1 MTATAPPESTEP
13 APRAPSAVPLEAR
26 LALAVASLAVLAVFL
41 DTTVLF
47 IAFPDIVATFDSVAP
62 AQLSW
67 VLNAYTI
74 VFAAL
79 LVPAGKFADR
89 LGHKRTFLFGS
100 ALFTVASMA
109 CGIAPS
115 AGILIAFR
123 VVQAVGA
130 ATLIPS
136 SLAIVLRAFPPA
148 KVPFAVAIWGAT
160 GAVAGALGPTLG
172 AVLVEAASWRW
183 VFFINLP
190 IGLFTV
196 LAGRRILE
204 ESSDDT
210 AILPAPLGVILIAA
224 AAGLVSLGLVQSESW
239 GWTDPR
245 TISTIVAGLV
255 LLVVFV
261 AHQRSTAAP
270 ALNMELFA
278 IRNFSWGNAATFVFG
293 TAFTAMFF
301 SSILFLTE
309 VWGYSILRAGF
320 AVAPGPALVAVLA
333 PFMGNLAG
341 RIGQRPLLLG
351 GGAMFALGGLWR
363 LAFLDGTP
371 DYVTEYL
378 PSMLFTGFG
387 VAMCLPQLSSVV
399 AQSLPPNRLGVGG
412 GSNQAIRQF
421 GGTLGVALTIAFIA
435 APASLDD
442 ALSNFDLV
450 WWLLIIGG
458 TATSILSIPLATRRP
473 APVVVRRID
482 P

>member
-1 MTATAPPESTEP
+1 MTTTSATEAPPAEI
-13 APRAPSAVPLEAR
+13 PREAK
-26 LALAVASLAVLAVFL
+26 LTLAVASLAVLAVFL

-47 IAFPDIVATFDSVAP
+47 VAFPDIIATFDTVAP

-89 LGHKRTFLFGS
+89 LGHKRAFLAGS
-100 ALFTVASMA
+100 VLFTVASMA
-109 CGIAPS
+109 CGLAPS
-115 AGILIAFR
+115 AGVLIVFR
-123 VVQAVGA
+123 VVQAIGA

-136 SLAIVLRAFPPA
+136 SLALLLRAFPPA
-148 KVPFAVAIWGAT
+148 KVPFAVAIWGAS

-172 AVLVEAASWRW
+172 AILVETASWRW

-196 LAGRRILE
+196 FAGRRVLH
-204 ESSDDT
+204 ESKDET
-210 AILPAPLGVILIAA
+210 ATVPAPLGVALIAL

-239 GWTDPR
+239 GWADVR
-245 TISTIVAGLV
+245 TIGCILGGLV
-255 LLVVFV
+255 VLAVFV
-261 AHQRSTAAP
+261 AHQRSTPAP
-270 ALNMELFA
+270 ALNMELFT
-278 IRNFSWGNAATFVFG
+278 INNFSWGNAATFAFG

-309 VWGYSILRAGF
+309 VWDYSILRAGF

-341 RIGQRPLLLG
+341 RIGQRPLLLARRRG
-351 GGAMFALGGLWR
+351 VRDRRHSGAWSSSPARPTTWPTTCRRCSSPALG
-363 LAFLDGTP
+363 
-371 DYVTEYL
+371 
-378 PSMLFTGFG
+378 
-387 VAMCLPQLSSVV
+387 VALCLPQLSSVV

-435 APASLDD
+435 APESLRD

-458 TATSILSIPLATRRP
+458 LLTTLLSIPLVTRRS
-473 APVVVRRID
+473 PVA
-482 P
+482 

>member
-1 MTATAPPESTEP
+1 MTATSTATALP
-13 APRAPSAVPLEAR
+13 ADIPREAR
-26 LALAVASLAVLAVFL
+26 LTLAVASLAVLAVFL

-47 IAFPDIVATFDSVAP
+47 VAFPDIVATFDDVEP

-89 LGHKRTFLFGS
+89 LGHKRAFLAGS
-100 ALFTVASMA
+100 VLFTVASMA
-109 CGIAPS
+109 CGLAPS

-136 SLAIVLRAFPPA
+136 SLALLLRAFPPA
-148 KVPFAVAIWGAT
+148 RVPFAVAIWGAS

-172 AVLVEAASWRW
+172 AILVESASWRW

-196 LAGRRILE
+196 IAGRRVLR
-204 ESSDDT
+204 ESKDET
-210 AILPAPLGVILIAA
+210 ATVPAPLGVILIALA
-224 AAGLVSLGLVQSESW
+224 ASLVSLGLVQSESW

-245 TISTIVAGLV
+245 TIGSILGGLGV
-255 LLVVFV
+255 LVVFV
-261 AHQRSTAAP
+261 VHQRATAAP

-278 IRNFSWGNAATFVFG
+278 IRNFSWGNAATFAFG

-309 VWGYSILRAGF
+309 IWQYSILRAGF

-333 PFMGNLAG
+333 PFVGNLAG
-341 RIGQRPLLLG
+341 RIGQRPLILTG
-351 GGAMFALGGLWR
+351 GVVFAIGGVWR
-363 LAFLDGTP
+363 LVALTGTP
-371 DYVTEYL
+371 AYVTDYL
-378 PSMLFTGFG
+378 PSMLFTGLG
-387 VAMCLPQLSSVV
+387 VSMCLPQLSSVV
-399 AQSLPPNRLGVGG
+399 AQALPPNRLGVGG

-421 GGTLGVALTIAFIA
+421 GGTLGVALTIAFLA
-435 APASLDD
+435 APESLGE

-450 WWLLIIGG
+450 WWLLIGG
-458 TATSILSIPLATRRP
+458 GLLTSLFSMPLVTRR
-473 APVVVRRID
+473 AAAG
-482 P
+482 

>member
-1 MTATAPPESTEP
+1 MTTTAPAP
-13 APRAPSAVPLEAR
+13 APPAEIPREAR
-26 LALAVASLAVLAVFL
+26 LTLAIASLAVLAVFL

-47 IAFPDIVATFDSVAP
+47 VAFPDIVATFDSVAP

-89 LGHKRTFLFGS
+89 LGHKRAFLFGS
-100 ALFTVASMA
+100 TLFTVASMA
-109 CGIAPS
+109 CGLAPS

-123 VVQAVGA
+123 VIQAIGA

-136 SLAIVLRAFPPA
+136 SLALLLRSFPPSR
-148 KVPFAVAIWGAT
+148 VPFAVAIWGAS

-172 AVLVEAASWRW
+172 AVLVGAASWRW
-183 VFFINLP
+183 VFFVNLP

-196 LAGRRILE
+196 FAGRRVLE
-204 ESSDDT
+204 ESKDEA
-210 AILPAPLGVILIAA
+210 AILPAPLGVGLIAI

-239 GWTDPR
+239 GWTDAR
-245 TISTIVAGLV
+245 TVGTIAGGLV
-255 LLVVFV
+255 VLGLFVV
-261 AHQRSTAAP
+261 HQRSTAAP

-278 IRNFSWGNAATFVFG
+278 IRNFSWGNAATFSFG

-301 SSILFLTE
+301 SSILFLTQ

-320 AVAPGPALVAVLA
+320 GVAPGPALVAVLA
-333 PFMGNLAG
+333 PNMGNLAG
-341 RIGQRPLLLG
+341 RIGQRPLLLVG
-351 GGAMFALGGLWR
+351 GLAFAIGGLWR
-363 LAFLDGTP
+363 LVFLDGTP
-371 DYVTEYL
+371 SYVTAYL
-378 PSMLFTGFG
+378 PSMLFTGIG

-435 APASLDD
+435 SPTSLAE
-442 ALSNFDLV
+442 ALSHFDLV
-450 WWLLIIGG
+450 WWLLIVGGLLTSVLSMPLMTRRTAHG
-458 TATSILSIPLATRRP
+458 TARR
-473 APVVVRRID
+473 APS
-482 P
+482 

>member
-1 MTATAPPESTEP
+1 MTTLGPPQTPPSEITREAWST
-13 APRAPSAVPLEAR
+13 
-26 LALAVASLAVLAVFL
+26 LAVASLAVLAVFL

-47 IAFPDIVATFDSVAP
+47 VAFPDIVATFDSVAP

-89 LGHKRTFLFGS
+89 LGHKRSFLAGS

-109 CGIAPS
+109 CGLAPS
-115 AGILIAFR
+115 AGVLIAFR

-130 ATLIPS
+130 AALIPS
-136 SLAIVLRAFPPA
+136 SLALVLRAFPPA
-148 KVPFAVAIWGAT
+148 RVPFAVAIWGAS

-172 AVLVEAASWRW
+172 AILVEAASWRW

-190 IGLFTV
+190 IGLYTV
-196 LAGRRILE
+196 FAGRRVLR
-204 ESSDDT
+204 ESKDGNT
-210 AILPAPLGVILIAA
+210 VLPAAMGVLLIIV

-245 TISTIVAGLV
+245 TIGAIVGGLAV
-255 LLVVFV
+255 FGVFV
-261 AHQRSTAAP
+261 VHQHTTRAP

-278 IRNFSWGNAATFVFG
+278 IRNFSWGNAATFTFG

-301 SSILFLTE
+301 SSILFLTQ
-309 VWGYSILRAGF
+309 VWDYSVLQSGF

-333 PFMGNLAG
+333 PFMGNLAS

-351 GGAMFALGGLWR
+351 GGVLFAIGGLWR
-363 LAFLDGTP
+363 LVLLGDDP
-371 DYVTEYL
+371 SYVTDYL
-378 PSMLFTGFG
+378 PSMLFTGLG

-421 GGTLGVALTIAFIA
+421 GGTLGVALTIAFLA
-435 APASLDD
+435 SPESLDE
-442 ALSNFDLV
+442 ALANFDLV
-450 WWLLIIGG
+450 WWLLIVGG
-458 TATSILSIPLATRRP
+458 LLTSVLSIPLKTRRSAP
-473 APVVVRRID
+473 AHDVTPASVPRPAR
-482 P
+482 